1 MDGTPDWDSYRS
13 LLAVLDEGSLS
24 AAARRLG
31 LAQPTVGRHIEAIER
46 ALKRPLFL
54 RSQRGLTP
62 TETALSLR
70 PYAETLRANAEAL
83 VRAASRAEGVAAG
96 AVRIT
101 ASEVIA
107 AEVLPYILKGHADRH
122 PGLSFDVE
130 GSNRNADL
138 LSRAADIAVR
148 MARPQQQALLA
159 VRCGEVELG
168 LHAAPAYVARHGLLE
183 RMQDAGAHRMIGFD
197 RETPFIRAFLRS
209 QSLPERDAFAY
220 RTDNDLASLGALRA
234 GFGVGVCQVG
244 IARREGWVRLL
255 PGAVSMRLE
264 TWIVMHE
271 DLKAN
276 PACRATFDALAEGMR
291 GYIATSLLPGGEKA
305 GPK

>member
-1 MDGTPDWDSYRS
+1 MDRAPDWDSYRS

-24 AAARRLG
+24 GAARALG
-31 LAQPTVGRHIEAIER
+31 LTQPTVGRHIEAIEL

-62 TETALSLR
+62 TETALALR
-70 PYAETLRANAEAL
+70 PYAEALKANAEAL
-83 VRAASRAEGVAAG
+83 VRAASRQDSDITG

-107 AEVLPYILKGHADRH
+107 AEVLPFILADHAARH

-130 GSNRNADL
+130 ASNRNADL

-148 MARPQQQALLA
+148 MARPQQQNLLA
-159 VRCGEVELG
+159 VKVGDVMLG
-168 LHAAPAYVARHGLLE
+168 LHAAPAYVARHRRLE
-183 RMQDAGAHRMIGFD
+183 RMEDIGAHRLVGFD
-197 RETPFIRAFLRS
+197 RETPLIRAVR
-209 QSLPERDAFAY
+209 QTQVLPGREAFTL
-220 RTDNDLASLGALRA
+220 RTDSDLACLGAIRA
-234 GFGVGVCQVG
+234 GFGIGISQTG
-244 IARREGWVRLL
+244 IAKREGWVRFIPDQLSL
-255 PGAVSMRLE
+255 SLE

-276 PACRATFDALAEGMR
+276 PACRVTFDALAEGMR
-291 GYIATSLLPGGEKA
+291 AYIAS
-305 GPK
+305 

>member
-1 MDGTPDWDSYRS
+1 MDRAPDWDSYRS

-24 AAARRLG
+24 GAARALG
-31 LAQPTVGRHIEAIER
+31 LTQPTIGRHIEAIEA

-62 TETALSLR
+62 TETAQALR
-70 PYAETLRANAEAL
+70 PYAEALRANAEAL
-83 VRAASRAEGVAAG
+83 VRAASRSEGDIEG

-107 AEVLPYILKGHADRH
+107 AEVLPHILADHAERH
-122 PGLSFDVE
+122 PRLSFDVE

-148 MARPQQQALLA
+148 MARPQQQNLLA
-159 VRCGEVELG
+159 VRVGKVELG
-168 LHAAPAYVARHGLLE
+168 LHAAPGYIARRGLLATLK
-183 RMQDAGAHRMIGFD
+183 DIGGHRMSGFD
-197 RETPFIRAFLRS
+197 RETPYIRGFLQS
-209 QSLPERDAFAY
+209 QSLPERSAFAY
-220 RTDNDLASLGALRA
+220 RTDNDLASIGAIRA
-234 GFGVGVCQVG
+234 GFGIGICQCG

-255 PGAVSMRLE
+255 PQVVSLTLE

-276 PACRATFDALAEGMR
+276 PACRATFDALADGMR
-291 GYIATSLLPGGEKA
+291 AYIASA
-305 GPK
+305 

>member
-1 MDGTPDWDSYRS
+1 MHGQAAGLGQLPIAAGGARR
-13 LLAVLDEGSLS
+13 GSLS
-24 AAARRLG
+24 GAARALG
-31 LAQPTVGRHIEAIER
+31 LTQPTIGRHIEAIEV

-62 TETALSLR
+62 TETALALR
-70 PYAETLRANAEAL
+70 PYAEALRANAEAL
-83 VRAASRAEGVAAG
+83 VRAASRTEGELEG

-107 AEVLPYILKGHADRH
+107 AEVLPYILADHAQRH
-122 PGLSFDVE
+122 PRLSFDVE
-130 GSNRNADL
+130 GSNRSADL

-148 MARPQQQALLA
+148 MVRPQQQNLLA
-159 VRCGEVELG
+159 VWIGKVELG
-168 LHAAPAYVARHGLLE
+168 LYAAPAYVAQRGLLE
-183 RMQDAGAHRMIGFD
+183 SMEDIGDHRLIGFD
-197 RETPFIRAFLRS
+197 RETPYIRAFLQS
-209 QSLPERDAFAY
+209 QSLPGRSAFAY
-220 RTDNDLASLGALRA
+220 RTDNDLAAVGAIRA
-234 GFGVGVCQVG
+234 GFGIGVCQAG

-255 PGAVSMRLE
+255 PDVVSLTLE

-291 GYIATSLLPGGEKA
+291 AYIASA
-305 GPK
+305 